1 MKVNNKLGRSYCP
14 QTPQKFIRERQT
26 RCFTSQVWNGA
37 TLLNYLFPVKAQKEW
52 KWNPSLWQ
60 DSLCDDL
67 HSPRGRCSPAPSP
80 RLFPTTLSP
89 PPATFLP
96 QPDTSLTH
104 HWHITFFSPHRVPSA
119 AASSLERQKPFT
131 EHHSVWQTFWKDK
144 YGTVLFCICRTC
156 TKTYLWLWWNIHTLT
171 HIPTINAAVV
181 VRKSHGK

>member
-1 MKVNNKLGRSYCP
+1 MKMKVNNKLGRSYCP

-67 HSPRGRCSPAPSP
+67 HSPRGSCSPAPSP

-96 QPDTSLTH
+96 QPDTSPSSHHIVSHLQQRPAWSDKSLSLSTIVSGKHSGKTNMEPYFFVFAELAQKHIYGYGEIFTH
-104 HWHITFFSPHRVPSA
+104 SP
-119 AASSLERQKPFT
+119 
-131 EHHSVWQTFWKDK
+131 
-144 YGTVLFCICRTC
+144 
-156 TKTYLWLWWNIHTLT
+156 TY
-171 HIPTINAAVV
+171 PQ
-181 VRKSHGK
+181 